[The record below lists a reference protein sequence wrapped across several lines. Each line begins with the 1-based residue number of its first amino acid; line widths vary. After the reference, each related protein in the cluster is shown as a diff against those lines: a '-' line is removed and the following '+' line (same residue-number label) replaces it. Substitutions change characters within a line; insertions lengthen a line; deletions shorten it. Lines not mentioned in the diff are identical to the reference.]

1 MSGVLLG
8 AGTGVGTGAM
18 VRGEGTGRST
28 GGVYPVVE
36 TTFTEI
42 GASL

>member
-1 MSGVLLG
+1 MLGVLLG
-8 AGTGVGTGAM
+8 AGTGGTM

-28 GGVYPVVE
+28 EGVYPVVE

-42 GASL
+42 GASS